1 MDQMMSPSPLEII
14 VADPHPLFREALHTR
29 LLDWYP
35 QSRIHLVN
43 DLDSLLT
50 AGTHIQPDLIIC
62 EMNLRT
68 GDALQAMKRW
78 PGDQRDIFLIL
89 TIYADTKLV
98 RDACKAGAL
107 GYLLKTSP
115 PEELKTA
122 IRQVLKKEVFLGEG
136 VSPTDQ
142 PGKMGTGLESRLRD
156 FFHLRFELT
165 KREVEVLGQIM
176 SGLSN
181 REIAETLFISEQTV
195 CVHRKNIL
203 RKVGV
208 NNTQKLLRIAYEHQL
223 A

>member
-1 MDQMMSPSPLEII
+1 MSPSPLEII
-14 VADPHPLFREALHTR
+14 VADPHPLFREALYTR
-29 LLDWYP
+29 LRDWYP
-35 QSRIHLVN
+35 HSGIHLVD
-43 DLDSLLT
+43 DLDSLLNM
-50 AGTHIQPDLIIC
+50 GQQVQPDLIIS

-78 PGDQRDIFLIL
+78 PGNDKDIFLIL
-89 TIYADTKLV
+89 TIYPDTKLV

-107 GYLLKTSP
+107 GYILKTSP
-115 PEELKTA
+115 PEELREA
-122 IRQVLKKEVFLGEG
+122 IQKVLRKEVFLGEG

-142 PGKMGTGLESRLRD
+142 PGKMGTGLEARLRD